1 LTLKRN
7 RNESSRNRNLDNQS
21 ELGLP
26 MEFAGYRIAFEN
38 TADLIFVID
47 DKYRILLVNRAA
59 GKLLGKTP
67 SEIQGKA
74 VFDVFRKFPEEASKQ
89 FAEDLQ
95 KVFRTGKGLLDHDS
109 RIVVEGKELWISTR
123 LDPITNGNGDTSF
136 VLGVSRFVTERKK
149 MEEALWESDDR
160 YRALFDRSS
169 ELIYVHDFEGRFLD
183 ANDAALKTLGYSRSE
198 IRNLTL
204 ESLLSNDQLP
214 KAKRRIEELLRA
226 GQSVADEFRLRT
238 KKNELITVETKA
250 AVIHHAGKPFAV
262 LGIARNITERK
273 KTEEALRES
282 EERSRVILENSPSMI
297 GIIQDG
303 ILKYVNGIATLNLGW
318 NFEELLSPTM
328 DPIGKIVSEKS
339 RSLLKENIARRLR
352 GERIAPYEI
361 NLTKKDGSEISVVV
375 RAAKIIFEG
384 RPAIEFVFHDIT
396 DRKRIEEKLRSLH
409 QHALKLASATRT
421 EEIAEYTLETMQ
433 FTLGFNHADFNLIKD
448 GMIVTKASRGE
459 MANYSV
465 PVAGRGVVS
474 KAAREK
480 KSIRVDD
487 TRMEP
492 DYLDRKAV
500 DWNGPPTML
509 SELATPVIIGDQTV
523 AILNVEHAQ
532 PNAFTEQDQTLLENL
547 ASHVAS
553 EMQRLEHQ
561 VQLENYSKHLEVLVE
576 ERTRKLRQA
585 ERLAA
590 VGETAAMVG
599 HDLRNPLQGITG
611 AVHLLKDKS
620 LTAEER
626 SEMLQ
631 LIQESVEYSDGIV
644 RDLLEY
650 STEIELKL
658 AETTPKSIIA
668 EALRA
673 VRAPDEI
680 TVQDLSEEHPR
691 IRVDRDR
698 MRRVLVNLF
707 ENAIDAMSLG
717 GTLTIGSKQSEG
729 DVEIIVSDNGSGMPE
744 SVMKNLWKPLQT
756 TKSKGMG
763 LGLAICKRI
772 VDAHGGTIIVKSK
785 AGEGTTVTLQLPTQ
799 LGTLEVKQK

>member
-1 LTLKRN
+1 
-7 RNESSRNRNLDNQS
+7 
-21 ELGLP
+21 
-26 MEFAGYRIAFEN
+26 
-38 TADLIFVID
+38 
-47 DKYRILLVNRAA
+47 
-59 GKLLGKTP
+59 
-67 SEIQGKA
+67 
-74 VFDVFRKFPEEASKQ
+74 
-89 FAEDLQ
+89 
-95 KVFRTGKGLLDHDS
+95 
-109 RIVVEGKELWISTR
+109 
-123 LDPITNGNGDTSF
+123 
-136 VLGVSRFVTERKK
+136 
-149 MEEALWESDDR
+149 
-160 YRALFDRSS
+160 
-169 ELIYVHDFEGRFLD
+169 
-183 ANDAALKTLGYSRSE
+183 
-198 IRNLTL
+198 
-204 ESLLSNDQLP
+204 
-214 KAKRRIEELLRA
+214 
-226 GQSVADEFRLRT
+226 
-238 KKNELITVETKA
+238 
-250 AVIHHAGKPFAV
+250 
-262 LGIARNITERK
+262 
-273 KTEEALRES
+273 
-282 EERSRVILENSPSMI
+282 
-297 GIIQDG
+297 
-303 ILKYVNGIATLNLGW
+303 
-318 NFEELLSPTM
+318 
-328 DPIGKIVSEKS
+328 
-339 RSLLKENIARRLR
+339 
-352 GERIAPYEI
+352 
-361 NLTKKDGSEISVVV
+361 
-375 RAAKIIFEG
+375 
-384 RPAIEFVFHDIT
+384 
-396 DRKRIEEKLRSLH
+396 
-409 QHALKLASATRT
+409 
-421 EEIAEYTLETMQ
+421 
-433 FTLGFNHADFNLIKD
+433 
-448 GMIVTKASRGE
+448 VTKASRGE
-459 MANYSV
+459 MADYSV

-547 ASHVAS
+547 AAHVAS

-611 AVHLLKDKS
+611 AVHLLKDRS

-691 IRVDRDR
+691 IRVDQDR

-707 ENAIDAMSLG
+707 ENAIDAMPLG